1 MLKDLVQSK
10 NGVPALVV
18 LGVGLGV
25 AVLGPPL
32 FMPML
37 PGWMAGLIGLVT
49 GSISAM
55 MAVRGVGASDD
66 DLLALRTGAKSAQR
80 GQNPSRPATAQH
92 AVLEILDVLED
103 VAQE

>member
-18 LGVGLGV
+18 LGVGLGI
-25 AVLGPPL
+25 AVFGPPL

-49 GSISAM
+49 GSIAAL
-55 MAVRGVGASDD
+55 MAGRGGGANDD
-66 DLLALRTGAKSAQR
+66 ELLALRTGAKAALR
-80 GQNPSRPATAQH
+80 GQSPSRPAGAQH
-92 AVLEILDVLED
+92 SVVEILDVLD
-103 VAQE
+103 